1 MGLLRHPKV
10 LPRAAAASAA
20 RSFLSC
26 PAPTRGKHFYSSS
39 ESEEEEEAHKKF
51 NIKIKPL
58 QAKDILKSAAT
69 VDELKASVGN
79 IALSPSPVVSA
90 PCLVFCFFV
99 CFFFPGLWKQGCLV
113 CFSPGSLFLGCEWGT
128 LASCPA
134 QWGLLGAERHRGF
147 IGVVPGWL
155 APPGTPGP
163 GTTCPAFPLFPSLV
177 VIQDINHLML
187 ALIPSSGSTSVGFS
201 KCCCKMLKDAPC
213 PLPVPFLLPA
223 ASTDTR

>member
-1 MGLLRHPKV
+1 MGRLRHPKV
-10 LPRAAAASAA
+10 LPRAAASSAA

-26 PAPTRGKHFYSSS
+26 AAPTRGKHFYSSS

-90 PCLVFCFFV
+90 PCLFF
-99 CFFFPGLWKQGCLV
+99 FFFPGLWKQGCLV

-128 LASCPA
+128 LALCPA
-134 QWGLLGAERHRGF
+134 QWGLLGAEQHRGF
-147 IGVVPGWL
+147 IRVMPGAPLAGTALQAPQVP
-155 APPGTPGP
+155 APR
-163 GTTCPAFPLFPSLV
+163 ALLFL
-177 VIQDINHLML
+177 
-187 ALIPSSGSTSVGFS
+187 FS
-201 KCCCKMLKDAPC
+201 
-213 PLPVPFLLPA
+213 PVCLSFR
-223 ASTDTR
+223 T